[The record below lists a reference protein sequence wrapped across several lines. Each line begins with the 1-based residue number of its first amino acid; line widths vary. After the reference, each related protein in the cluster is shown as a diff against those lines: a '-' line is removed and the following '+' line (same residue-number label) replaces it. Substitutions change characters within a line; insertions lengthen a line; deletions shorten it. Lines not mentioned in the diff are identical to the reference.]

1 MNRMIKSKI
10 IRLFPT
16 KEQEQK
22 LWRHVGASRFIW
34 NYMLALQI
42 KRREEGEKHLN
53 AFGMNYLLTELKKTD
68 ELSWLYKVSNAT
80 LQRSCADLAGAYDS
94 FFKKRSGFPKFKSRK
109 RSKPSFPLRSDIGA
123 VWFSETTVRIPIIG
137 KVAYKTNYVL
147 PFGSKQK
154 FSNPRI
160 SYTANGKWLLTLG
173 TECETQAPVLTNKS
187 MGIDLGIKE
196 LAVVSFGNECVV
208 FGNKNKSRQ
217 MRQLRRK
224 LAHHQR
230 NLARKYRMNGSYAET
245 RGIRRDKEKIRR
257 LYYHI
262 SNSQKDYIHQT
273 THKLISM
280 RPKRVVMEDL
290 NVRGMMKNRHL
301 SKAVQEQCF
310 YEFIRQMRYKC
321 EWNGIEFVQADRFYP
336 SSRTCSCCGG
346 YKKELKLSDRIFHCT
361 ECGAELDR
369 DYNAAINLM
378 RYEIYKHE
386 SQPEG
391 VVTPLEPAERYTNS
405 SSQMANEGATK
416 QAV

>member
-1 MNRMIKSKI
+1 MIKSKI

-42 KRREEGEKHLN
+42 KRREEGEKHLS
-53 AFGMNYLLTELKKTD
+53 AFGMSYLLTELKKTD
-68 ELSWLYKVSNAT
+68 ELSWLYEVSNPM
-80 LQRSCADLAGAYDS
+80 LQRSCADLAGAYDG

-109 RSKPSFPLRSDIGA
+109 RSKPSFPLSDGVGK
-123 VWFSETTVRIPIIG
+123 VWFSEAAVSIPMVG
-137 KVAYKTNYVL
+137 KVAYKTNYEL
-147 PFGSKQK
+147 PLGNKQK

-173 TECETQAPVLTNKS
+173 TECETQAPALTDKP
-187 MGIDLGIKE
+187 MGVDLGIKE
-196 LAVVSFGNECVV
+196 LAVVSFDNECIV
-208 FGNKNKSRQ
+208 FSNKNKSR
-217 MRQLRRK
+217 RTRSLRRK
-224 LAHHQR
+224 LRHYQR
-230 NLARKYRMNGSYAET
+230 NLARKYRANGSYAET
-245 RGIRRDKEKIRR
+245 QGVRRDKEKIRR
-257 LYYHI
+257 LCYHI

-273 THKLISM
+273 THALVSM
-280 RPKRVVMEDL
+280 LPKRVVMEDL
-290 NVRGMMKNRHL
+290 NVQGMMKNRHL

-310 YEFIRQMRYKC
+310 YEFIRQMKYKC

-336 SSRTCSCCGG
+336 SSRTCSCCGT
-346 YKKELKLSDRIFHCT
+346 YKKDLKLSDRIFRCS

-378 RYEIYKHE
+378 RYEVHE
-386 SQPEG
+386 HGSQPRG
-391 VVTPLEPAERYTNS
+391 VATPLDPVERYTNS
-405 SSQMANEGATK
+405 SSQMANEGAMK